1 MSTITAE
8 TLEPGVNYFCI
19 YEAEIDPNTM
29 PLLSQSDEV
38 IPVAMITGKAQIL
51 QRDKEKRLVEVID
64 LETHQRHIVGWDKI
78 SDIVVAD

>member
-38 IPVAMITGKAQIL
+38 IPVGNDY
-51 QRDKEKRLVEVID
+51 R
-64 LETHQRHIVGWDKI
+64 
-78 SDIVVAD
+78 